1 MNVLWLMA
9 PLVLVAGASY
19 WLILVR
25 RLGRERSDIDVEVSA
40 LEKIAQQAHEVGV
53 AAERL
58 RARDRRL
65 RDQRD
70 LSGSIVSR

>member
-1 MNVLWLMA
+1 MNVLWAMA

-19 WLILVR
+19 WLILAR
-25 RLGRERSDIDVEVSA
+25 RLGRERNDIALEVSA
-40 LEKIAQQAHEVGV
+40 LQRIAGQAHEVAV
-53 AAERL
+53 AAEGL
-58 RARDRRL
+58 RARDQHL

>member
-1 MNVLWLMA
+1 MNVLWSMA
-9 PLVLVAGASY
+9 PLILVAGASY
-19 WLILVR
+19 WLILSR
-25 RLGRERSDIDVEVSA
+25 RLGRERNNIAVEVSA
-40 LEKIAQQAHEVGV
+40 LEKIAGQAHEVGA

-58 RARDRRL
+58 RARDRHL